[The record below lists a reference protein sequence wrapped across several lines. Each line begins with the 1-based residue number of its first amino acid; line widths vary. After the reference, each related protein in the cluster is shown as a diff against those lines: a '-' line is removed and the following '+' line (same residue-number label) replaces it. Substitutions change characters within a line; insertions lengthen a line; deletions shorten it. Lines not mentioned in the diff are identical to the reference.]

1 MANQIHEYR
10 MTRPKLWVGGQPG
23 ILVPANKRLGYFVR
37 ATSLVEALRKFA
49 DRFEGEEVEGQLSR
63 ENVGALKFP
72 AGDDEKKPARN
83 PIPSNLQIAAP
94 VSDDGPQI
102 AEGVGA

>member
-23 ILVPANKRLGYFVR
+23 ILVPVNKRLGYFVR

-49 DRFEGEEVEGQLSR
+49 DHFEGEEVEGQLSR

-72 AGDDEKKPARN
+72 GDDTKIPARN
-83 PIPSNLQIAAP
+83 SIPSNLQITAP